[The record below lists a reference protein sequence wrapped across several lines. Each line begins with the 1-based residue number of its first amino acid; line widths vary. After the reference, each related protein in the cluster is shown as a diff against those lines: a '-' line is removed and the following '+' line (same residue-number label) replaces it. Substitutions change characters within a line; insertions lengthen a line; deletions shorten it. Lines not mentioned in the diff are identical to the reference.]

1 MTEEEKEKKIK
12 TENKAENKTK
22 KEERLTE
29 RKRKAQEDI
38 NNLMSEVNIEDES
51 VKEATDDDD
60 SEWEDEKER
69 KTKKYKE
76 YNTLSL
82 PNFSHEAD

>member
-69 KTKKYKE
+69 KTKKYNE
-76 YNTLSL
+76 YNTISL